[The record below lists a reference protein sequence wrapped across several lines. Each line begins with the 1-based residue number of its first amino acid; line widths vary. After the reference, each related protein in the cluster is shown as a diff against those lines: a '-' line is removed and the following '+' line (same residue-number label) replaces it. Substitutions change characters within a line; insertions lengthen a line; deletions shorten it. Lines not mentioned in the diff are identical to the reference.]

1 MNRSSFIIHR
11 SSLREALESPFPLRG
26 KGGDR
31 GGAHKSALILLC
43 AALATALPH
52 ASAQQYPTK
61 PVRLIVPIAAGGG
74 PDTIGR
80 AVAQKLTENLGQT
93 MVVDNR
99 AGASGAIAVE
109 LARQAAAD
117 GYTILLISASQVIR
131 PLLFKVPYDLFRDFA
146 PITQLSSQS
155 YVLMASPAVPVKS
168 VSELVAH
175 ARANPGKLNYASVG
189 QGSQIHLMTELF
201 RTLAKIQAV
210 HVPYK
215 GIGPAYPDLIAG
227 NIQFMFGSII
237 TSQGHIRAKRLQA
250 LAVSGPKRIKALPE
264 LPTVA
269 EAGVPGFAVTQWY
282 ALLAPAGTPR
292 AIVEFLNLEAN
303 KALQQPDVSGRIAAE
318 GSEAVGVTPQQLA
331 AHMKAERDKWA
342 KVIRETGIKVDE

>member
-1 MNRSSFIIHR
+1 MNRSSFIVH
-11 SSLREALESPFPLRG
+11 
-26 KGGDR
+26 
-31 GGAHKSALILLC
+31 HSALILLC
-43 AALATALPH
+43 AALATVSSPAQ
-52 ASAQQYPTK
+52 AQQYPTK
-61 PVRLIVPIAAGGG
+61 PIRLIIPIAAGGG

-80 AVAQKLTENLGQT
+80 AVGQKLTENLGQT
-93 MVVDNR
+93 IVVDNR

-109 LARQAAAD
+109 LASRAAPD

-131 PLLFKVPYDLFRDFA
+131 PLLFKVPYDLFRDFV

-155 YVLMASPAVPVKS
+155 YVLMASPSLPVKS

-201 RTLAKIQAV
+201 RTMANFQAV

-215 GIGPAYPDLIAG
+215 GIGPAYPDLLAG

-250 LAVSGPKRIKALPE
+250 LGISGPKRIKALPE
-264 LPTVA
+264 LPTIA

-292 AIVEFLNLEAN
+292 STVEFLNQETN
-303 KALQQPDVSGRIAAE
+303 KALHQPEVSGRIAAE

-331 AHMKAERDKWA
+331 AHMKAEHAKWA
-342 KVIRETGIKVDE
+342 KVIKEAGIKGEE

>member
-1 MNRSSFIIHR
+1 M
-11 SSLREALESPFPLRG
+11 LLLRG
-26 KGGDR
+26 
-31 GGAHKSALILLC
+31 AC
-43 AALATALPH
+43 AALLIAFAVNG
-52 ASAQQYPTK
+52 AAQTYPTK
-61 PVRLIVPIAAGGG
+61 PIRLIIPIAAGGG

-80 AVAQKLTENLGQT
+80 AVAMKLTDNLGQT

-109 LARQAAAD
+109 LASQAAPD

-155 YVLMASPAVPVKS
+155 YVLMASPKLPVKS
-168 VSELVAH
+168 VSELVAY
-175 ARANPGKLNYASVG
+175 ARANPGKLNFASVG

-201 RTLAKIQAV
+201 RTMTKIQAV

-215 GIGPAYPDLIAG
+215 GIGPAYPDLFAG

-282 ALLAPAGTPR
+282 AFLAPAGTPR
-292 AIVEFLNLEAN
+292 AIVEFLSKETN
-303 KALQQPDVSGRIAAE
+303 KVLHQPEVSGRISAE

-331 AHMKAERDKWA
+331 AHMKADSAKWA
-342 KVIRETGIKVDE
+342 KVIKDAGIKGEE

>member
-1 MNRSSFIIHR
+1 MFSARGASLALLVAFAAQVHAQGTAEPYPNRPI
-11 SSLREALESPFPLRG
+11 
-26 KGGDR
+26 
-31 GGAHKSALILLC
+31 
-43 AALATALPH
+43 
-52 ASAQQYPTK
+52 
-61 PVRLIVPIAAGGG
+61 RLIIPIAAGGG

-80 AVAQKLTENLGQT
+80 AVGMKLTDNLGQT
-93 MVVDNR
+93 FVVDNR

-109 LARQAAAD
+109 LASRAAPD

-131 PLLFKVPYDLFRDFA
+131 PLLFKVPYDLFRDFV

-155 YVLMASPAVPVKS
+155 YVLMASPVLPVKS
-168 VSELVAH
+168 VSELVTH

-201 RTLAKIQAV
+201 RTMAKIEAV

-237 TSQGHIRAKRLQA
+237 TSQGHIKAKRLHA
-250 LAVSGPKRIKALPE
+250 LAVSGPKRIKAAPE

-269 EAGVPGFAVTQWY
+269 EAGIKGFAVTQWY

-292 AIVEFLNLEAN
+292 RIVDFLNKETN
-303 KALQQPDVSGRIAAE
+303 KALHQPEVSGRITGE
-318 GSEAVGVTPQQLA
+318 GSEPVGVTPQQLA
-331 AHMKAERDKWA
+331 AHMKSEHDKWVR
-342 KVIRETGIKVDE
+342 VIKQTGIKGEE

>member
-1 MNRSSFIIHR
+1 M
-11 SSLREALESPFPLRG
+11 LLLRG
-26 KGGDR
+26 
-31 GGAHKSALILLC
+31 AC
-43 AALATALPH
+43 AALLIAFA
-52 ASAQQYPTK
+52 AQAAAQNFPTK
-61 PVRLIVPIAAGGG
+61 PIRLIVPIAAGGG

-80 AVAQKLTENLGQT
+80 AVAQKLTESFGQT

-109 LARQAAAD
+109 LAKQAAPD

-131 PLLFKVPYDLFRDFA
+131 PLLFKVPYDLFADFA

-155 YVLMASPAVPVKS
+155 YVLMASQKVPVKS
-168 VSELVAH
+168 VSELVAY

-201 RTLAKIQAV
+201 RSLTKIQAV

-215 GIGPAYPDLIAG
+215 GIGPAYPDLISG

-237 TSQGHIRAKRLQA
+237 TSQGHIRAQRLQA

-264 LPTVA
+264 LPTVS
-269 EAGVPGFAVTQWY
+269 EAGVRGFAVTQWY

-292 AIVEFLNLEAN
+292 ATVDFLNKETN
-303 KALQQPDVSGRIAAE
+303 QALHHPDVSGRIAAE

-342 KVIRETGIKVDE
+342 KVIREAGIKGEE